1 MTMESM
7 EYGISMEE
15 QAMHQ
20 LGTAPDAPETGN
32 GANGVLE
39 ETALPGQEV
48 DPTGEA
54 SQTVQEAGGDPE
66 AAPKKKRASRKKAE
80 KAGDAAAVEASSG
93 SLPLESPEGGGELPL
108 PEGTPPAGELPE
120 ADQLDPEAGGA
131 GSGDVIVMGLAAPE
145 EGDPPDGEAV
155 VDGEAVGET
164 PPLGEEPL
172 PPAQSTPTETAP
184 QAAPRP
190 RAGRSA
196 EGHSPLLSLKLNELD
211 RNLTEQERQ
220 EWNDIYA
227 SFRSKSVL
235 TGKIIGVDAHAFH
248 GRNRETGQVER
259 RRMYCAA
266 VIALRV
272 KVLIPESE
280 MWLPDEER
288 PTHVLRNMS
297 GAEIDYVILDVDR
310 ENNMA
315 IASRRMGTM
324 IRRRAFDAARGGHEA
339 GERLTCRILTVGPSR
354 CLVECGGRDL
364 TLRYQDISYSS
375 YSDLR
380 EKYHPGEKL
389 DCVLKSFDRASGR
402 LTISVKEAA
411 PNPFEGAA
419 ARHPLGCRRQAV
431 ISGKYGGGV
440 FCTMP
445 DGTTC
450 LCLYTAQHTDRDFR
464 KGDTVILV
472 IVKYDFERSLIY
484 GRILSKW

>member
-7 EYGISMEE
+7 EYGIPTEE
-15 QAMHQ
+15 QMTQ
-20 LGTAPDAPETGN
+20 QPDGLPETTEPGLAPESPDH
-32 GANGVLE
+32 
-39 ETALPGQEV
+39 LPREDAEASGTPEPV
-48 DPTGEA
+48 SNEGEA
-54 SQTVQEAGGDPE
+54 PE
-66 AAPKKKRASRKKAE
+66 AAPKKKRTAKKKAE
-80 KAGDAAAVEASSG
+80 KAEGAVPEANDALEADG
-93 SLPLESPEGGGELPL
+93 RTPLETPE
-108 PEGTPPAGELPE
+108 TVPPDGELPE
-120 ADQLDPEAGGA
+120 ADRLDPEAGSA
-131 GSGDVIVMGLAAPE
+131 DSGDMVVVGLADQGGDDPPNGELPAGEEALLPGEAALPPEQPSPPE
-145 EGDPPDGEAV
+145 E
-155 VDGEAVGET
+155 T
-164 PPLGEEPL
+164 PR
-172 PPAQSTPTETAP
+172 T
-184 QAAPRP
+184 AAPRP
-190 RAGRSA
+190 RAGRPA

-248 GRNRETGQVER
+248 VRNRETGQVER
-259 RRMYCAA
+259 KRMYCAA
-266 VIALRV
+266 VISLRV
-272 KVLIPESE
+272 KVLIPETE
-280 MWLPDEER
+280 MWMPGEER

-324 IRRRAFDAARGGHEA
+324 IRRRAFDTARGGHEA

-464 KGDTVILV
+464 KGDTVILA